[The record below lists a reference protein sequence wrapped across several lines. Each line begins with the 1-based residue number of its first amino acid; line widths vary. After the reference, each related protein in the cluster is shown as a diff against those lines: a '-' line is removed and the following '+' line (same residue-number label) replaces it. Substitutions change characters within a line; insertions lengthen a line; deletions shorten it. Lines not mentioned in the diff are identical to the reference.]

1 MQSNGS
7 SDMNAPLKL
16 LLCHHGTAG
25 ARRAEEL
32 AHEVAV
38 PGTTTLV
45 HCLVVPEFWAGMQ
58 GDDWLNNAST
68 RDAFGDYVEN
78 MLENDAKRELAAVAL
93 RCKER
98 GLAYESVMRF
108 GNPAETAI
116 AVAGEI
122 GADFVLIGSPRKK
135 GEEGLNS
142 RMELE
147 KLVRGLKCPLLIAP
161 HP

>member
-1 MQSNGS
+1 MKT
-7 SDMNAPLKL
+7 PLRL

-25 ARRAEEL
+25 AKRAEEL
-32 AHEVAV
+32 AHEFAV
-38 PGTTTLV
+38 PGITTIV
-45 HCLVVPEFWAGMQ
+45 HCLVVPELWAGMQ

-78 MLENDAKRELAAVAL
+78 MLENDARRELAAVEA

-98 GLAYESVMRF
+98 AVAYEAVMVY
-108 GNPAETAI
+108 GDPANI
-116 AVAGEI
+116 AVKVATAT
-122 GADFVLIGSPRKK
+122 GADLVVSGSPRIK
-135 GEEGLNS
+135 GEEGLRS
-142 RMELE
+142 RMDLE